1 MGSVTELSHTAD
13 VGFELRAGSL
23 EELFGLAAD
32 GLARARGAAAD
43 RDAPSRADDVE
54 LARPDLERLLVA
66 WLGEL
71 LYRAVRDAVVPRATV
86 EEVAGPEVDGE
97 DVARLRARV
106 EWRPAADEPIREIKG
121 VTYHGLEVRRD
132 DDGDWHARVV
142 LDV

>member
-23 EELFGLAAD
+23 EELFGLAAE
-32 GLARARGAAAD
+32 GLARARGADAD
-43 RDAPSRADDVE
+43 PDAPAETGVVE
-54 LARPDLERLLVA
+54 LARPGLERLLVA

-71 LYRAVRDAVVPRATV
+71 LYRAMRDGVVPRASV
-86 EEVAGPEVDGE
+86 EEVAASGDE
-97 DVARLRARV
+97 DARLRARV
-106 EWRPAADEPIREIKG
+106 AWRPAADEPTREIKG
-121 VTYHGLEVRRD
+121 VTYHGLEVRRG